1 MQYLGQILSEHGVE
15 TDPDKIEAI
24 KTWPRPQTL
33 KQLKSFLGF
42 AGYYR
47 RFVQDFSKIV
57 KPLKNLMA
65 GYPPTRKGR
74 KCKDVNR
81 HYFDPK
87 EKLGDRWDASCQQ
100 AFVTIV
106 EKLTTAPVFGYADPR
121 LPYILHTDA
130 STIGLG
136 TALYQAQGGQLRVLA
151 YASWGLTKIEA

>member
-100 AFVTIV
+100 AFETIV

-136 TALYQAQGGQLRVLA
+136 TALYQAQGGQ
-151 YASWGLTKIEA
+151 